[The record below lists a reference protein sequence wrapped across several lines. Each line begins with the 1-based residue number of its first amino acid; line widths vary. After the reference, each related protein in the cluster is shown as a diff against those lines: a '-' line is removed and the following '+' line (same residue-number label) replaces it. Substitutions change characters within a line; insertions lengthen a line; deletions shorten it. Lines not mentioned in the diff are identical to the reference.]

1 MEQNRETLG
10 KRIMALRKAK
20 GWTQEQLA
28 AQLGISAQAVSKWEN
43 DVSCPDISTLPALAA
58 LLGVRVDTLL
68 GVPAAGGEAADLSQE
83 AGRQTADDASQ
94 APLPSPRVDWGGV
107 AFAIALILLGLSFI
121 LNKQLG
127 LSPDIWGL
135 VWPSVVLG
143 LGVLWFLRQLAPFGL
158 GVAFVGFYYLLQ
170 NLGDPLPFT
179 LTWDLIWPM
188 ILILLGVDILLNL
201 LGVKRRVGN
210 RFQGRHWEH
219 WQQGAAGFVEEKEI
233 IQLQAVFTEDDRQ
246 IKTPCLR
253 GGKVRLVFGAG
264 KLDLTQVQAL
274 GDRGAA
280 VLNLEVVFGGYTLFL
295 PRHFRVDNQVTA
307 VFGGSTINGSPWEPT
322 ATLTL
327 TGKVIF
333 GGLDIRYVG

>member
-1 MEQNRETLG
+1 
-10 KRIMALRKAK
+10 
-20 GWTQEQLA
+20 
-28 AQLGISAQAVSKWEN
+28 
-43 DVSCPDISTLPALAA
+43 
-58 LLGVRVDTLL
+58 
-68 GVPAAGGEAADLSQE
+68 
-83 AGRQTADDASQ
+83 
-94 APLPSPRVDWGGV
+94 
-107 AFAIALILLGLSFI
+107 
-121 LNKQLG
+121 
-127 LSPDIWGL
+127 
-135 VWPSVVLG
+135 
-143 LGVLWFLRQLAPFGL
+143 
-158 GVAFVGFYYLLQ
+158 
-170 NLGDPLPFT
+170 
-179 LTWDLIWPM
+179 M

-201 LGVKRRVGN
+201 LGVKRYVGN
-210 RFQGRHWEH
+210 RFQGRH

-280 VLNLEVVFGGYTLFL
+280 VLNLEVVFGGYTLFI

-307 VFGGSTINGSPWEPT
+307 IFGGSTINGSPWEPT

-327 TGKVIF
+327 SGKVIF